1 MRGVNLAA
9 AVIGLDLAVI
19 NWKNAVSKTNL
30 RMLIRHTEQE
40 PVAGFSSPPAIGRPT
55 LDEKILRRW
64 QFGER
69 LTFFLPRRSHS
80 P

>member
-1 MRGVNLAA
+1 MRGAA

-30 RMLIRHTEQE
+30 RMLIRRTEQE
-40 PVAGFSSPPAIGRPT
+40 PVAGF
-55 LDEKILRRW
+55 
-64 QFGER
+64 
-69 LTFFLPRRSHS
+69 RRSHS